1 MKNYLALKASAG
13 SGKTFALTVRYI
25 CLLLL
30 GAKPNEILTLTFT
43 NKAANEMSER
53 IYKTLL
59 TLGDD
64 EAYLNA
70 IENEVNLSKEEILGK
85 KNILIKQF
93 SNANLSIFTI
103 DKFVNKILREFC
115 GYIGISDDFE
125 IKNDDIEKLSYEFL
139 KSLNEKDFQTLI
151 DLSFYEKKKFNSI
164 FELFKTI
171 LEKNEDIEVINIDAS
186 LIELQKENILKEAFK
201 IKESILSCANASN
214 SARNAVDFQTFE
226 DLFGRTWL
234 EKENFEDYSY
244 FKKCAN
250 ESNKSDF
257 FKLKEELSIYYK
269 IRTGFS
275 LNKIFEVYLKFR
287 DFKFEFNK
295 NKNYLEFNDI
305 SNLVYDLLSTKIDK
319 DFLYFRLDSNY
330 SHILIDEF
338 QDTSLLQYKILEPLI
353 DEILSGDVT
362 KFKTFFYVGDT
373 KQSIY
378 RFRGGKREL
387 FDYVANTNKILE
399 VEVLNTNYR
408 SCENVI
414 NFVNELFLNLPNY
427 EYFKQESVRANGY
440 VEVIKD
446 TNLEEEEKFVNIAE
460 KIEELLNNGVNFNDI
475 AILTYTNDDVLSLY
489 YYLKQKFP
497 SIKISTEMTSKLIN
511 QQNVKAIINAI
522 KYIYFK
528 EEIYKENLNAIIGNK
543 LLTTLDL
550 EIILEEKS
558 VQEVIKEL
566 SKKLKIID
574 ENIIKLVEVSSSFNN
589 IVDFVY
595 EIDKLEAIMENSES
609 KGLQILTIF
618 KSKGLEFHTV
628 ILLDRIKRKNV
639 DKSSLLF
646 DYENLE
652 LKNIFYKIKGYE
664 NFNKDYKKAIDKEK
678 KLSLED
684 EINILYVAM
693 TRAKNNMIIFKKEK
707 SSVFD
712 ILNMNVCKIG
722 KIINSSNLVKNIEEK
737 SIISYS
743 PLNLGTQEKQIT
755 KEKELKENHLHS
767 RYFGLATHY
776 CLEML
781 NNFSFN
787 DLKYTLNLARTRFSN
802 YLSDKDF
809 IDIENR
815 LTHLIN
821 NDFFKFLITNSVLTS
836 EQSLIYKEELK
847 IIDLLI
853 YKDDTYYILDY
864 KTTKDELEEEHKNQ
878 VLYYKEAIKEIFKT
892 SNVKSYLVYLKMD
905 NCLMYEI

>member
-214 SARNAVDFQTFE
+214 SAKNAVDFQTFE

-250 ESNKSDF
+250 ESNKNDF

-269 IRTGFS
+269 IRAGFS

-440 VEVIKD
+440 VEVVVD
-446 TNLEEEEKFVNIAE
+446 TAFEEEEKFVNVAK
-460 KIEELLNNGVNFNDI
+460 KIEELLQSGVNFNDI

-511 QQNVKAIINAI
+511 QQNVKALINAI
-522 KYIYFK
+522 KYVYFK

-574 ENIIKLVEVSSSFNN
+574 ENIIKLIEVSSSFNN

-664 NFNKDYKKAIDKEK
+664 NFNEDYKKAIDKEK

-737 SIISYS
+737 SIISYT
-743 PLNLGTQEKQIT
+743 PLNLGIQEKQIV

-802 YLSDKDF
+802 YLNDKDF

-815 LTHLIN
+815 LAHLIN

-864 KTTKDELEEEHKNQ
+864 KTTKEELDEEHKNQ

-892 SNVKSYLVYLKMD
+892 LNVKSYLVYLKMD

>member
-214 SARNAVDFQTFE
+214 SAKNAVDFETFE

-250 ESNKSDF
+250 ESNKNDF

-269 IRTGFS
+269 IRAGFS

-305 SNLVYDLLSTKIDK
+305 SNLVYDLLSTKIDR

-387 FDYVANTNKILE
+387 FDYVANTNRILE

-440 VEVIKD
+440 VEVVVD
-446 TNLEEEEKFVNIAE
+446 TAFEEDEKFVNVAK
-460 KIEELLNNGVNFNDI
+460 KIEELLQSGVNFNDI

-511 QQNVKAIINAI
+511 QQNVKAVINAI

-550 EIILEEKS
+550 EIVLDEIS

-664 NFNKDYKKAIDKEK
+664 NFNEDYKKAIEKEK

-722 KIINSSNLVKNIEEK
+722 KIINSFNLVKNIEEK

-743 PLNLGTQEKQIT
+743 PLNLGTQEKQIV

-809 IDIENR
+809 TDIENR
-815 LTHLIN
+815 LAHLIN

-864 KTTKDELEEEHKNQ
+864 KTTKEELDEEHKNQ

>member
-214 SARNAVDFQTFE
+214 SAKNAVDFQTFE

-250 ESNKSDF
+250 ESSKSDF
-257 FKLKEELSIYYK
+257 LKLKEELSIYYK
-269 IRTGFS
+269 IRAGFS

-440 VEVIKD
+440 VEVVVD
-446 TNLEEEEKFVNIAE
+446 TAFEEEEKFVNVAK
-460 KIEELLNNGVNFNDI
+460 KIEELLQSGVNFNDI

-511 QQNVKAIINAI
+511 QQNVKAVINAI

-550 EIILEEKS
+550 EIVLDEIS

-664 NFNKDYKKAIDKEK
+664 NFNEDYKKAIDKEK

-722 KIINSSNLVKNIEEK
+722 KMINSSNLVKNIEEK
-737 SIISYS
+737 SIISYT
-743 PLNLGTQEKQIT
+743 PLNLGTQEKQIV

-809 IDIENR
+809 TDIENR
-815 LTHLIN
+815 LAYLIN

-864 KTTKDELEEEHKNQ
+864 KTTKEELDEEHKNQ

>member
-214 SARNAVDFQTFE
+214 SAKNAVDFETFE

-250 ESNKSDF
+250 ESNKNDF

-269 IRTGFS
+269 IRAGFS

-427 EYFKQESVRANGY
+427 EYFKQESVRTNGY
-440 VEVIKD
+440 VEVVVD
-446 TNLEEEEKFVNIAE
+446 TAFEEDEKFVNVAK
-460 KIEELLNNGVNFNDI
+460 KIEELLQSGVNFNDI

-511 QQNVKAIINAI
+511 QQNVKAVINAI

-550 EIILEEKS
+550 EIVLEEKS

-574 ENIIKLVEVSSSFNN
+574 ENIIKLIEVSSSFNN

-664 NFNKDYKKAIDKEK
+664 NFNEDYKKAIDKEK

-722 KIINSSNLVKNIEEK
+722 KMINSSNLVKNIEEK
-737 SIISYS
+737 SIISYT
-743 PLNLGTQEKQIT
+743 PLNLGTQEKQIV

-809 IDIENR
+809 TDIENR
-815 LTHLIN
+815 LAHLIN

-864 KTTKDELEEEHKNQ
+864 KTTKEELDEEHKNQ